1 MYNLKM
7 KRDELKKIL
16 SKYYSKFTIES
27 ILSGRRKP
35 SIKIRIALNNEFDI
49 PILSWEN
56 IKSYLGEN
64 ISTSVNEGEVQ
75 KIKQKYEV

>member
-1 MYNLKM
+1 M

-16 SKYYSKFTIES
+16 LKHYSKDSVKS
-27 ILSGRRKP
+27 ILCGRMKP
-35 SIKIRIALNNEFDI
+35 SIEKRIALNNEFDI

>member
-1 MYNLKM
+1 M
-7 KRDELKKIL
+7 KEIKVTKI
-16 SKYYSKFTIES
+16 SKDLNISHSAVSQWF
-27 ILSGRRKP
+27 SGKTKP
-35 SIKIRIALNNEFDI
+35 SIKNATKMYKLYSI
-49 PILSWEN
+49 PFEAWEN

>member
-1 MYNLKM
+1 M
-7 KRDELKKIL
+7 KEIKVTKISRDLNI
-16 SKYYSKFTIES
+16 SHSAVSQWF
-27 ILSGRRKP
+27 SGKTKP
-35 SIKIRIALNNEFDI
+35 SIKNATKMYKSYNI
-49 PILSWEN
+49 PFEAWEN